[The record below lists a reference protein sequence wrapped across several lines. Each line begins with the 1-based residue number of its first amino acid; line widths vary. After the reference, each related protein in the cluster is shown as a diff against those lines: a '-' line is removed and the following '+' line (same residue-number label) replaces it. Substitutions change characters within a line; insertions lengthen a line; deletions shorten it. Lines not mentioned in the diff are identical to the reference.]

1 MILEKVT
8 DVETNVVEL
17 EIAVTAEEF
26 APAVE
31 QSYRKNIGKMN
42 IPGFRRG
49 KAPRKM
55 VEKMYGS
62 GVFYDDAVNSLYPKA
77 YQDAVEEAKIE
88 PVDKAEIEVTSID
101 ESGFKFKAKV
111 TVKPKVEV
119 NEYKG
124 ISVEKISNEVTDE
137 DVENELKGYQQRQ
150 SRLVD
155 VTDRATE
162 NGDTV
167 VFDFEG
173 FIDGKAFDGGKAE
186 GYTLKL
192 GSGQFIPGFEE
203 QLVGK
208 NINDEFAINVTFPE
222 NYTDELK
229 GKAAEF
235 KIKLHEIKKE
245 ELPELDDEFVKDVSE
260 FDTLADFKE
269 DLRKKLVEKKNSE
282 TEAEKKVQA

>member
-1 MILEKVT
+1 
-8 DVETNVVEL
+8 
-17 EIAVTAEEF
+17 
-26 APAVE
+26 
-31 QSYRKNIGKMN
+31 
-42 IPGFRRG
+42 
-49 KAPRKM
+49 
-55 VEKMYGS
+55 MYGS

-162 NGDTV
+162 MCIRDRSHTEQINGTRRLS
-167 VFDFEG
+167 
-173 FIDGKAFDGGKAE
+173 GKP
-186 GYTLKL
+186 
-192 GSGQFIPGFEE
+192 Q
-203 QLVGK
+203 
-208 NINDEFAINVTFPE
+208 
-222 NYTDELK
+222 
-229 GKAAEF
+229 
-235 KIKLHEIKKE
+235 
-245 ELPELDDEFVKDVSE
+245 
-260 FDTLADFKE
+260 
-269 DLRKKLVEKKNSE
+269 
-282 TEAEKKVQA
+282 